1 MKSPIHILLDH
12 FFASL
17 AAIAPEKADDLKR
30 EIEDHGVSFV
40 IEDTEK
46 PFFFFTNPKT
56 KTITAGVGCLGRL
69 WATAYG
75 YFCLYQAVA
84 DARSRNADVRELNL
98 KAHER
103 LKKASTL
110 LEWTVHVEV
119 ELAGARKAK
128 QPTPQFDW
136 PSDLPKPIPNPAY
149 ASDEHVAD
157 ELFLCAAAYILH
169 HELAH
174 IRLDHKPSS
183 DSDKMRKLEEQ
194 ADEAAAK
201 WILGGLD
208 ESDPRFLK
216 RALGVALALS
226 WLASLAV
233 FVPEDQKRHP
243 PSCERLFAIIEMFV
257 KDSNHLVWAFVGTVL
272 RANLEARSMIYDKN
286 REATSFKDDVQYCI
300 GVFKKYVTVRQTPF
314 PVRWRGSS

>member
-1 MKSPIHILLDH
+1 MKNPIHFLLDH

-17 AAIAPEKADDLKR
+17 AAISPEKADDLKR
-30 EIEDHGVSFV
+30 EVAEHGIAFV

-46 PFFFFTNPKT
+46 PFFFLANPET

-84 DARSRNADVRELNL
+84 DAKSQNADVRELDL
-98 KAHER
+98 KANER
-103 LKKASTL
+103 IEKASRL
-110 LEWTVHVEV
+110 LEWTVNIEMA
-119 ELAGARKAK
+119 LAAARRSKE
-128 QPTPQFDW
+128 PTPQVGW
-136 PSDLPKPIPNPAY
+136 PNDLPKPIPNPIH
-149 ASDEHVAD
+149 ASDEHVTD

-174 IRLDHKPSS
+174 IRLGHISS
-183 DSDKMRKLEEQ
+183 PDSDETRKLEEQ
-194 ADEAAAK
+194 ADEAAAR

-208 ESDPRFLK
+208 ENDPRFLK

-233 FVPEDQKRHP
+233 FVPEDQKWHP
-243 PSCERLFAIIEMFV
+243 PSCDRLVAIIEMFV
-257 KDSNHLVWAFVGTVL
+257 KDPNHLVWAFVGTVL

-286 REATSFKDDVQYCI
+286 REATSFKDDAQYCI
-300 GVFKKYVTVRQTPF
+300 GVFKKYQAK
-314 PVRWRGSS
+314 